1 MLHMEECAKT
11 FLAFLHA
18 LGISFCAILCALAFF
33 LFFFFSAFLGFLLLL
48 CGDGLLLL

>member
-1 MLHMEECAKT
+1 MLHMEKCAKT

-33 LFFFFSAFLGFLLLL
+33 LFFFCIFRFFVVVVVW
-48 CGDGLLLL
+48 

>member
-33 LFFFFSAFLGFLLLL
+33 CFFSAFLGFLLLL